1 MEASTLLPTCLP
13 QTVEDMSNR
22 VLSVMRCFASALAL
36 IAYGLLTHGMTT
48 AGIVVAL
55 VGQCAFIPWSIR
67 NKVWD
72 MVALDAFYIAI
83 GVSRLAIM

>member
-1 MEASTLLPTCLP
+1 
-13 QTVEDMSNR
+13 MSNR
-22 VLSVMRCFASALAL
+22 ALSVMRCCASALAL

-48 AGIVVAL
+48 AGIFVAL
-55 VGQCAFIPWSIR
+55 AGQCAFIPWSIR

-83 GVSRLAIM
+83 GLTRLVTL